1 MRPRGMYITIKD
13 KGRIY
18 QMLKNWPRND
28 VRAICFTD
36 GERILGLGDLG
47 AQGMGIPIGKL
58 ALYTGCAGVKPSQCL
73 PVCIDTGCDTDEIV
87 CSLLHSVLSMCIQ
100 CSFVG
105 VFRCTYRCCFHR
117 HFASNLFHI
126 QREGEFYLGIR
137 EKRCRS
143 KDYDEL
149 IEEFMMAVGHRWGPS
164 TLLQFEDFANA
175 NASRLLEKF
184 QDRFCTFNGTF
195 CIFTEKV
202 VFEKKQKITNVLL

>member
-1 MRPRGMYITIKD
+1 MDVSKCQYHNYDTIH
-13 KGRIY
+13 
-18 QMLKNWPRND
+18 M
-28 VRAICFTD
+28 F
-36 GERILGLGDLG
+36 ILF
-47 AQGMGIPIGKL
+47 
-58 ALYTGCAGVKPSQCL
+58 
-73 PVCIDTGCDTDEIV
+73 
-87 CSLLHSVLSMCIQ
+87 
-100 CSFVG
+100 SFVG

-117 HFASNLFHI
+117 HFASNLFFNIPDSQNRKWFTMQLQSDFHI

-202 VFEKKQKITNVLL
+202 VFEKKQIITNVLL